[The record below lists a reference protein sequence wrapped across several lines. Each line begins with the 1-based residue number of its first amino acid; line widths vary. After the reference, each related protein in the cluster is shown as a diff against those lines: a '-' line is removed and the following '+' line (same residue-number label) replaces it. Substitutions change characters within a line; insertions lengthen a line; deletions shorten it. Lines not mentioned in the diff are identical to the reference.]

1 MTAPKIFDDISAKLS
16 DLANSAPAKDFE
28 KNAKAIMASAFNRMD
43 LVTREE
49 FDVQRELLARA
60 QQKIADLEARLAQL
74 EAANQDKG

>member
-49 FDVQRELLARA
+49 FDVQRDLLARA